1 MKLLRSK
8 KRIFLSFIALG
19 VVCMIVF
26 LVSGY
31 YSARAPISFLPPKL
45 NPIEDSLTKKGNEI
59 VIDGTNYHLMVDSSG
74 NVSITTPDKKVIL
87 SSLTYFIQLA
97 ENDQNEGLQNVKVQ
111 QLNDSLIEI
120 KGKNLGNV
128 EASIQFLS
136 HKNNSRIDVRIENRF
151 LKKALVKRI
160 ALIASFNVPVSA
172 VFTKNREVQFANFT
186 PEYWLQSEG
195 AYFGKGERSALIYH
209 TPGISSLQ
217 LQTEKNLLFVN
228 LDYYLDHPFV
238 HLPYQKD
245 GGGKWIDCSESL
257 FKPGYIQTDSF
268 SINVGVTREI
278 PRLMLVPGGYKAG
291 YVFTE
296 HADGGTIKT
305 QRAAYFGSEDVRNSD
320 QATGGFAYY
329 NIPVTKSVFYI
340 GDSSYPGR
348 SIIEKGKISPELNF
362 LDQLYAKGNSDLCLH
377 TPDEYNSNRKDL
389 EDAIKFM
396 KNRYNTI
403 SWIDHGFYGG
413 RINRESMVCDGL
425 DSLSPFY
432 AADLWQKYDTK
443 YFWSAAVEMINDKN
457 WISVSDNLK
466 KLKFYTAYQAFLK
479 RYASPDD
486 LKNLNAVDLIK
497 TIRKNFSYRF
507 EENTLEYNNGN
518 ALPTPLYW
526 KNPTR
531 TSDFYNWASD
541 QEKIYQ
547 DMSDRIVQNEN
558 EQLDNLVKHQGIF
571 INHGYFV
578 RNRSDDRILKNVN
591 GKLVINPNFDKILAS
606 ISGRRSKG
614 DLYVTTIR
622 DLLNYW
628 IKLEKVNF
636 EYLPDGSIRVI
647 NNNDEAING
656 LSMIIKA
663 KNISVDG
670 KKPFSK
676 ASGGNT
682 IFWFD
687 IAPHQQVS
695 LIIK

>member
-8 KRIFLSFIALG
+8 KRILFSLIALG
-19 VVCMIVF
+19 VVGIIVF
-26 LVSGY
+26 LVCGY
-31 YSARAPISFLPPKL
+31 YRARTPNSFLPTNL
-45 NPIEDSLTKKGNEI
+45 NRIEDSLTKKENQL
-59 VIDGTNYHLMVDSSG
+59 VIDGTNYHLMVDSAG
-74 NVSITTPDKKVIL
+74 NVSITSPDKKVIL
-87 SSLTYFIQLA
+87 SSLTYFTQFA
-97 ENDQNEGLQNVKVQ
+97 ENNQNWGLQNVNVQ
-111 QLNDSLIEI
+111 KFNDSVIEI
-120 KGKNLGNV
+120 KGKSRGNV
-128 EASIQFLS
+128 EVAIQLLS
-136 HKNNSRIDVRIENRF
+136 HKNSSRIDVKIENYF
-151 LKKALVKRI
+151 LKKIIVKRI
-160 ALIASFNVPVSA
+160 ALIASFKVPVSA

-186 PEYWLQSEG
+186 PEYWLQNEG

-217 LQTEKNLLFVN
+217 LQTKQNLLFVN
-228 LDYYLDHPFV
+228 LDFYLDHPFV

-245 GGGKWIDCSESL
+245 GGGKWIDYSESI
-257 FKPGYIQTDSF
+257 FKPGYTKTDSF
-268 SINVGVTREI
+268 SINIGVTREI
-278 PRLMLVPGGYKAG
+278 PRLMLVPDGYKAG

-305 QRAAYFGSEDVRNSD
+305 QRAAYFGSEDISNSH

-329 NIPVTKSVFYI
+329 NIPVTKSIFYI

-362 LDQLYAKGNSDLCLH
+362 LDQLYAKGDSDLCLH

-425 DSLSPFY
+425 DSSSPFY
-432 AADLWQKYDTK
+432 AADLWEKYDTK
-443 YFWSAAVEMINDKN
+443 YFWSAAVEMINNKN
-457 WISVSDNLK
+457 WISVSDNIK
-466 KLKFYTAYQAFLK
+466 KFKFYTAYLAFLK
-479 RYASPDD
+479 RYASTDD
-486 LKNLNAVDLIK
+486 LKNLNAIELIK
-497 TIRKNFSYRF
+497 KIRKNFSYRF

-531 TSDFYNWASD
+531 TLDFYNWATD
-541 QEKIYQ
+541 QEKIYEG
-547 DMSDRIVQNEN
+547 MSDRIVQNEY
-558 EQLDNLVKHQGIF
+558 EQLDNLIKHQGIF

-591 GKLVINPNFDKILAS
+591 GKLVINPNFDKVLAS
-606 ISGRRSKG
+606 ISDKRSKG

-628 IKLEKVNF
+628 IKLDKVNF
-636 EYLPDGSIRVI
+636 EYLPDGSIKVI
-647 NNNDEAING
+647 NNNDAAING
-656 LSMIIKA
+656 LSMIIRA
-663 KNISVDG
+663 KNIFIDG
-670 KKPFSK
+670 KIPSTKTSD
-676 ASGGNT
+676 GNT

-687 IAPHQQVS
+687 IAPRQQVS
-695 LIIK
+695 ITMK